1 MSGPVVA
8 LLSFA
13 VHVLIV
19 LAAAIYVSSNRK
31 PSSAI
36 AWVMAFIFIP
46 VVGILFFLLIGSWRL
61 PKHRREKQQYVSD
74 LIVEKTEGGLD
85 KVSNRDQWPEWLP
98 TVAVLNRNLGAL
110 PMVGGNTASLIP
122 NYLDSFEAIAADID
136 KAQKYVHLEYFIFV
150 HDEATKPIFDA
161 LRRVRERGVEVRVM
175 SDHLAQFSYPH
186 RKETVQLLT
195 DMGAQYQPMLPIQPF
210 KGHYRRPDLR
220 NHRKIV
226 VVDELVAYAGSQN
239 VITDSYHL
247 KKNIKRGLHWHEL
260 VGRFEGPIVRAL
272 NAVFITDWYS
282 ETKELVHPDYSPVVL
297 DGQHS
302 ALDMQVVPSGPSFEN
317 DNNLKMFAAVIQ
329 NARKRVNVTSPYF
342 VPDESIQMA
351 LVTAASRGLDVELFV
366 SEIGDQFTVFHAQR
380 SYYEELLRAGVKIYL
395 YAAPTVLH
403 AKHLSIDDDVAIIG
417 SSNLDIRSLSLHME
431 LMVLVHG
438 KDFVDDMRKIE
449 DNYRATS
456 KLLTLDDWL
465 KRPRRDRYFDNL
477 MRLTSALV

>member
-1 MSGPVVA
+1 MSGPLVSLLA
-8 LLSFA
+8 LA

-19 LAAAIYVSSNRK
+19 LAGAVYVSTNRK

-85 KVSNRDQWPEWLP
+85 KVSNRDEWPDWLP
-98 TVAVLNRNLGAL
+98 TITVLNRNLGAL
-110 PMVGGNTASLIP
+110 PMVGGNTAALIP

-136 KAQKYVHLEYFIFV
+136 KAEKYVHLEYFIFV
-150 HDEATKPIFDA
+150 NDEATKPIFDA

-297 DGQHS
+297 DGQHN

-342 VPDESIQMA
+342 VPDESIQLA

-417 SSNLDIRSLSLHME
+417 SSNLDIRSFSLHME

-438 KDFVDDMRKIE
+438 KNFVDEMRKVE
-449 DNYRATS
+449 DDYRATS
-456 KLLTLDDWL
+456 KLVTLDQWL
-465 KRPRRDRYFDNL
+465 QRPRKQRYFDNL

>member
-1 MSGPVVA
+1 
-8 LLSFA
+8 
-13 VHVLIV
+13 
-19 LAAAIYVSSNRK
+19 
-31 PSSAI
+31 
-36 AWVMAFIFIP
+36 
-46 VVGILFFLLIGSWRL
+46 
-61 PKHRREKQQYVSD
+61 
-74 LIVEKTEGGLD
+74 
-85 KVSNRDQWPEWLP
+85 
-98 TVAVLNRNLGAL
+98 
-110 PMVGGNTASLIP
+110 LIP

-342 VPDESIQMA
+342 VPDESIQLA

-438 KDFVDDMRKIE
+438 KDFVDEMRKVE
-449 DNYRATS
+449 DDYRATS
-456 KLLTLDDWL
+456 KLLTLDEWL
-465 KRPRRDRYFDNL
+465 QRPRKQRYFDNL

>member
-1 MSGPVVA
+1 MSGPLVS
-8 LLSFA
+8 LLVLA
-13 VHVLIV
+13 AHVLIV
-19 LAAAIYVSSNRK
+19 LAGAVYVSTNRK

-85 KVSNRDQWPEWLP
+85 KVSNRDEWPDWLR
-98 TVAVLNRNLGAL
+98 TITVLNRNLGAL
-110 PMVGGNTASLIP
+110 PMVGGNTATLIP

-150 HDEATKPIFDA
+150 HDEATQPIFDA

-175 SDHLAQFSYPH
+175 SDHLAQFSYPY

-195 DMGAQYQPMLPIQPF
+195 DMGALYQPMLPIQPF

-247 KKNIKRGLHWHEL
+247 KKNLKRGLHWHEL

-297 DGQHS
+297 DGQHN

-342 VPDESIQMA
+342 VPDESIQLA

-403 AKHLSIDDDVAIIG
+403 AKHLSVDDDVAIIG

-438 KDFVDDMRKIE
+438 KEFVDEMRKVE
-449 DNYRATS
+449 DDYRATS
-456 KLLTLDDWL
+456 KLLTLDEWL
-465 KRPRRDRYFDNL
+465 QRPRKQRYFDNL